1 MRHDEPIRIELTSIF
16 VRGLSDERNEEEFF
30 NSFFLFQICLE
41 VYGVRSYS
49 FCTESNLAILIL
61 DWLILTTNQIPGKC

>member
-30 NSFFLFQICLE
+30 NSFFFISDLFGGIWSE
-41 VYGVRSYS
+41 VLQFLYRKQFGNIDFR
-49 FCTESNLAILIL
+49 LA
-61 DWLILTTNQIPGKC
+61 DFNDQSDSR